1 MEGLS
6 QKGPEVS
13 KLHAYR
19 LGRVAEGRRLE
30 QHYIDL
36 QRRFNA
42 LPPTMRGPYRPE
54 LLEHSTKCSKELTNN
69 PKAQLPYHFHWL
81 SETYKAVY
89 FAIVNVDLDAARQ
102 GLERAEIRMR
112 EAKQV
117 FEAANT
123 SLLFLE
129 KCHREFTIKTK
140 CVALLDQ
147 LPKFNTEYS
156 HILQQWQ
163 SIDLAIRIY
172 AVGISMEAK
181 QLCTAAFMPR
191 RGVVPQFHSM
201 KTALDR
207 SVQIV
212 FQSLL
217 NANGNFSSTETSL
230 AAANRQC
237 DSIQIYLLR
246 LHTAVQEYKAAELRM
261 RELGDEVEKAK
272 SVDRIF
278 DWLDDVELPKDR
290 TQATSRPDSA
300 FYSGSQTG
308 FDSFANQ
315 RSGSIRRG
323 QFIDQRTAQVES
335 SQVEQP
341 PMNGVS
347 RNSGW
352 TAQVR
357 SGEFKEFV
365 PFRGFP
371 GQFRS
376 VQQHTA
382 SSNNLN
388 SSGAFGR
395 LHQPEAPFST
405 SYFAQR

>member
-1 MEGLS
+1 
-6 QKGPEVS
+6 
-13 KLHAYR
+13 
-19 LGRVAEGRRLE
+19 
-30 QHYIDL
+30 
-36 QRRFNA
+36 
-42 LPPTMRGPYRPE
+42 
-54 LLEHSTKCSKELTNN
+54 
-69 PKAQLPYHFHWL
+69 
-81 SETYKAVY
+81 
-89 FAIVNVDLDAARQ
+89 
-102 GLERAEIRMR
+102 
-112 EAKQV
+112 
-117 FEAANT
+117 
-123 SLLFLE
+123 
-129 KCHREFTIKTK
+129 
-140 CVALLDQ
+140 
-147 LPKFNTEYS
+147 
-156 HILQQWQ
+156 
-163 SIDLAIRIY
+163 
-172 AVGISMEAK
+172 
-181 QLCTAAFMPR
+181 
-191 RGVVPQFHSM
+191 M

-217 NANGNFSSTETSL
+217 NANANFNNTEMSL
-230 AAANRQC
+230 AGANGQC
-237 DSIQIYLLR
+237 DSIQAYLFH

-272 SVDRIF
+272 SVDRVL
-278 DWLDDVELPKDR
+278 DWLNDVELPKDR
-290 TQATSRPDSA
+290 TEATSRPDSA

-323 QFIDQRTAQVES
+323 QFIDQRSAQMGS
-335 SQVEQP
+335 GQVEQP

-395 LHQPEAPFST
+395 LHQPGPPLST
-405 SYFAQR
+405 SNFAQKQ